1 LIFQGKLLAND
12 VVFLYISGHPCSTVL
27 FYAAF
32 NGFPDNIWKT
42 NHLNQ
47 FQDMD
52 NRPLSVIVLAAGKG
66 TRMKSEKAKVL
77 HEALFVPMIHHVLT
91 AALVLEPA
99 RTVVIVG
106 HQQNR
111 VKEALAGFD
120 VDFAVQREQLGTG
133 HAVLVS
139 AGCFDDS
146 PGDILILC
154 GDTPL
159 IKGSSLQ
166 EMLAEHRQDSRD
178 LTLLTTMLDNPENYG
193 RIICDERGH
202 VRQIVEQKDA
212 NPEQLKIQE
221 INGGIYCVDKQF
233 LFSALEKVGT
243 DNNQGEVYLTDI
255 VSIGVDSGM
264 RVGRYVARDPVEVLG
279 VNSRLELAQA
289 QIELQRRRNSALMAA
304 GVTIYS
310 PDTVRISGETI
321 VENDTIIEPGVV
333 ISGKSLIG
341 CGCTIRQGAI
351 LENCRIEGGVEIG
364 PYSHLSNQTI
374 NENTTVPSHTVG

>member
-1 LIFQGKLLAND
+1 
-12 VVFLYISGHPCSTVL
+12 
-27 FYAAF
+27 
-32 NGFPDNIWKT
+32 
-42 NHLNQ
+42 
-47 FQDMD
+47 
-52 NRPLSVIVLAAGKG
+52 
-66 TRMKSEKAKVL
+66 VL

-193 RIICDERGH
+193 RIICDVRGD

-221 INGGIYCVDKQF
+221 INGGI
-233 LFSALEKVGT
+233 
-243 DNNQGEVYLTDI
+243 
-255 VSIGVDSGM
+255 
-264 RVGRYVARDPVEVLG
+264 R
-279 VNSRLELAQA
+279 
-289 QIELQRRRNSALMAA
+289 
-304 GVTIYS
+304 
-310 PDTVRISGETI
+310 
-321 VENDTIIEPGVV
+321 
-333 ISGKSLIG
+333 
-341 CGCTIRQGAI
+341 
-351 LENCRIEGGVEIG
+351 
-364 PYSHLSNQTI
+364 
-374 NENTTVPSHTVG
+374 